1 MKVVID
7 PHSGFCPGVISVT
20 RKAEA
25 LLDRYGQLYSLGEIV
40 HNEQE
45 LSRLAG
51 KGLVTVES
59 ISELEPGS
67 RILVRAHGEPPAF
80 YADASA
86 RCMEVTDGTC
96 PVVLKLQ
103 EDIRNAWKR
112 VRPAGGSV
120 VIFGKIG
127 HAEVLGLVGQ
137 TEGDAVVVENIS
149 QLGEKIENGEVKAP
163 VELFSQTTK
172 SPDEYVLLQEY
183 LSFRLGQVTVHDTI
197 CAQVSGRHRRLRE
210 FASSHD
216 VIVFVAGESSS
227 NGKVLYE
234 LCKSCNKRT
243 YLAGSASGIDPSWF
257 SPEDTVGVCGATS
270 TPKWLLEEV
279 AAAIEN
285 LQ

>member
-1 MKVVID
+1 MKVVVD

-20 RKAEA
+20 RKAEEILESNA
-25 LLDRYGQLYSLGEIV
+25 VLYSLGEIV
-40 HNEQE
+40 HNEKE

-51 KGLVTVES
+51 KGLVTVGS
-59 ISELEPGS
+59 ISDVEPGS
-67 RILVRAHGEPPAF
+67 RLLVRAHGEPPQF
-80 YADASA
+80 YAAA
-86 RCMEVTDGTC
+86 RERRIDVVDGTC

-103 EDIRNAWKR
+103 KDIRAAWQR
-112 VRPAGGSV
+112 VSPSGGSV

-137 TEGDAVVVENIS
+137 TDGGAVVVENLS
-149 QLGEKIENGEVKAP
+149 QLEEKIASGAITAP

-172 SPDEYVLLQEY
+172 SPDEYLTLQKR
-183 LSFRLGQVTVHDTI
+183 LSASFDSVSVNDTI
-197 CAQVSGRHRRLRE
+197 CAQVSGRHKRLRE
-210 FASSHD
+210 FSASHD

-227 NGKVLYE
+227 NGKVLFE
-234 LCKSCNKRT
+234 LCRACNGRT
-243 YLAGSASGIDPSWF
+243 HLVGSADGIDPSWF
-257 SPEDTVGVCGATS
+257 RPDDSVGVCGATS

>member
-7 PHSGFCPGVISVT
+7 PDSGFCPGVISVT
-20 RKAEA
+20 RKAEE
-25 LLDRYGQLYSLGEIV
+25 LLGRYGALYSLGEIV
-40 HNEQE
+40 HNEEE

-51 KGLVTVES
+51 KGLVTIETLS
-59 ISELEPGS
+59 DAHPHS
-67 RILVRAHGEPPAF
+67 RLLVRAHGEPPQF
-80 YADASA
+80 YADAAA
-86 RCMEVTDGTC
+86 RSIEVVDGTC

-103 EDIRNAWKR
+103 KDIREAWQR
-112 VRPAGGSV
+112 VHPAGGSV

-137 TEGDAVVVENIS
+137 TDGGAVVVEDIP
-149 QLGEKIENGEVKAP
+149 QLERKLAAGDVHSP

-172 SPDEYVLLQEY
+172 SPDEYAGLQQY
-183 LSFRLGQVTVHDTI
+183 LRDRMDSVTVHDTI
-197 CAQVSGRHRRLRE
+197 CAQVSGRHRRLKE

-227 NGKVLYE
+227 NGKVLFK
-234 LCKSCNKRT
+234 LCRSCNART
-243 YLAGSASGIDPSWF
+243 FLIGSVTGIDSSWF
-257 SPEDTVGVCGATS
+257 RPDDSVGVCGATS